1 MKKLTMKAFIL
12 GACLFTSQ
20 IALGRAQPLSTADL
34 LKELIRINTT
44 NPPGNETAAV
54 HWVKTYLQDFGI
66 PAKIIESAPGR
77 GNLIARIKGSG
88 KKPPLLLLAHLDV
101 VTAEPGEWKFPPFEP
116 TVSNAYLYG
125 RGALDMKGQAA
136 LMINTLVRLHLKKVP
151 LAGDVLLV
159 LVADEEAGGQ
169 FGAGFL
175 TDHYWEE
182 IKPGLVIN
190 EGSIAIQ
197 MYGLHLYPI
206 QVAEKGVAWLE
217 VLAQGTSGHGS
228 MPIPNNASL
237 SLIRALNRIS
247 KKPQPLQKTAMVEEM
262 LKRLAPHFS
271 FPQSFLLK
279 HLFDFPIRQLIP
291 WLAGSK
297 IQSDKIL
304 NALVRNTVVPT
315 VLQAGTKTNVIPS
328 QARAEVDCRILP
340 GETPEKFKNKI
351 TKMIDD
357 PRIRVRL
364 TTQSLPNES
373 NFNTPYFKALEESI
387 LEVDPE
393 AVVLPF
399 LSPGATDNRFFREKG
414 ALAYGI
420 IPLLITLEDLEG
432 LHGKN
437 ERIPLKE
444 IPKGEKIL
452 FNFVKKVQST
462 DS

>member
-1 MKKLTMKAFIL
+1 MMKIL
-12 GACLFTSQ
+12 LLGTCLFPCQ
-20 IALGRAQPLSTADL
+20 AALAFAQPLSTADL

-54 HWVKTYLQDFGI
+54 HWVNSYLQGFGI
-66 PAKIIESAPGR
+66 SSKILESAPGR
-77 GNLIARIKGSG
+77 GNLISRIQGNG
-88 KKPPLLLLAHLDV
+88 TKPPLLLLAHLDV
-101 VTAEPGEWKFPPFEP
+101 VTAESGEWKFPPFEP
-116 TVSNAYLYG
+116 TVSDGYLYG
-125 RGALDMKGQAA
+125 RGAMDMKGQAA
-136 LMINTLVRLHLKKVP
+136 LMIHTFVQLYLEEVP

-159 LVADEEAGGQ
+159 LVADEEAGGKL
-169 FGAGFL
+169 GAGFL
-175 TDHYWEE
+175 TENYWEE

-197 MYGLHLYPI
+197 MYGLNLYPI

-217 VLAQGTSGHGS
+217 ILSKGSSGHGS

-237 SLIRALNRIS
+237 SLIRALNQIT
-247 KKPQPLQKTAMVEEM
+247 KKPQPLQKTAIVEEM
-262 LKRLAPHFS
+262 LRRLAPHFP
-271 FPQSFLLK
+271 FPKSFLLK
-279 HLFDFPIRQLIP
+279 HLFDFPLRQLIP
-291 WLAGSK
+291 WIAGTK

-315 VLQAGTKTNVIPS
+315 VLQAGSKTNVIPS

-340 GETPEKFKNKI
+340 GETPEGFKNKI
-351 TKMIDD
+351 MKMIDD
-357 PRIRVRL
+357 SRVQVRL
-364 TTQSLPNES
+364 TTQSRPNES
-373 NFNTPYFKALEESI
+373 DFRTPYFKALEESI
-387 LEVDPE
+387 LEVDPK

-414 ALAYGI
+414 VLAYGI
-420 IPLLITLEDLEG
+420 IPLLINLKDLES

-452 FNFVKKVQST
+452 FNFVRKVQSKN
-462 DS
+462 S